1 MYDKGLMALLTG
13 DDLEQVHAG
22 VQRQG
27 QGDVLPTFTKHTQRL
42 KMETLTT
49 RCVNSHLDIR
59 GHGLVEA
66 DVQGVFKGVG
76 VNAERFVHVGERL
89 RHLSKAQVH
98 RLVGL
103 QAFQGIQL
111 KVAGQVAGRVVLRGY
126 SMEWLFL
133 VLV

>member
-1 MYDKGLMALLTG
+1 MYDKGLMALLNG
-13 DDLEQVHAG
+13 DNLEQVHAG

-42 KMETLTT
+42 QIEALTAS
-49 RCVNSHLDIR
+49 RVNGHPDIR

-76 VNAERFVHVGERL
+76 VNAERFVHIGLRT
-89 RHLSKAQVH
+89 RHLSKAQAH

-103 QAFQGIQL
+103 IFNDATP
-111 KVAGQVAGRVVLRGY
+111 ASRV
-126 SMEWLFL
+126 
-133 VLV
+133 